1 MWKYPTNL
9 VRPGLF
15 NFFMSVSVFCRD
27 FAEMAISFEE
37 EPGILNFE
45 TLCSRLGSRF
55 QIPPKLDYFFMTRTA
70 KKNFT
75 DPNRALDQVLE
86 RLLANLISNFK
97 IVQGLESLKRTHGKT
112 ALDYNNLPKFK
123 FINF

>member
-1 MWKYPTNL
+1 MLEIGVTISNPTEA
-9 VRPGLF
+9 GLF
-15 NFFMSVSVFCRD
+15 YHDQN
-27 FAEMAISFEE
+27 
-37 EPGILNFE
+37 
-45 TLCSRLGSRF
+45 CSKF
-55 QIPPKLDYFFMTRTA
+55 
-70 KKNFT
+70 FT
-75 DPNRALDQVLE
+75 DPNRALEQVLE